1 MTTTTRRNCKLVLRY
16 DGSRFF
22 GWQRHGTK
30 ATIQGAI
37 EASLS
42 AICGEPITIIG
53 SGRTDRGA
61 HAEGQVANALLP
73 ASVAISDELTRRLDE
88 ALPEGLQLISLEEV
102 PADFHARRSAI
113 GKQYRYLVWTQGP
126 CPPQRKERV
135 WTISGALDV
144 DAMRSAAPHF
154 LGRRDFAS
162 FATRPNF
169 EQKNTV
175 RDLRRLD
182 ISEQDGVVEFI
193 LEADGFLYKMVRNIV
208 RCVVRVGEGRTA
220 ASEIPRI
227 LAAKDRKAAPG
238 TAPASGLSL
247 HEVFYEPILP

>member
-1 MTTTTRRNCKLVLRY
+1 MTTPTQRNCKLVLRY

-30 ATIQGAI
+30 PTVQGAV

-42 AICGEPITIIG
+42 AICGEPITIAG

-61 HAEGQVANALLP
+61 HAEGQVATASLP
-73 ASVAISDELTRRLDE
+73 ASVTISDELTRRLNE
-88 ALPEGLQLISLEEV
+88 TLPEGIEVTSVEEA
-102 PADFHARRSAI
+102 PADFHARTSAT
-113 GKQYRYLVWTQGP
+113 GKQYRYVVWTGGP
-126 CPPQRKERV
+126 CPADQKPRV
-135 WTISGALDV
+135 WTISGTLDV
-144 DAMRSAAPHF
+144 AAMQSAAPHF
-154 LGRRDFAS
+154 LGQHDFAS

-169 EQKNTV
+169 QQKNTV

-182 ISEQDGVVEFI
+182 ISEREGVVEFI

-208 RCVVRVGEGRTA
+208 RCLVRVGEGRTA
-220 ASEIPRI
+220 AAEIPRI

-238 TAPASGLSL
+238 TAPASGLIL
-247 HEVFYEPILP
+247 YEVFYEPV